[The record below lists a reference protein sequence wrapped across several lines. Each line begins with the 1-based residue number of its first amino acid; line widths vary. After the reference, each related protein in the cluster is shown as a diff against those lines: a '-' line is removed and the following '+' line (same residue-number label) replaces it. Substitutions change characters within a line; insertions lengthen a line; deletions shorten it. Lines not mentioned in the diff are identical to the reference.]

1 MDFFR
6 KLVSDRL
13 RAAAAGPH
21 PETGDI
27 SAFAENVLP
36 ERERSQVLAHL
47 SDCGTCREIL
57 FLSLPQGAE
66 GQKILPFS
74 PKRSTRFALRWGA
87 VVASVVVVAAV
98 VVVRYDSEHRRAPM
112 QASIAA
118 TGQNKIAEEK
128 VPKELDELR
137 DRLPASGYASK
148 AVTNPPTVNAP
159 TKERPLNKPMTAKP
173 NARLDFDNSDQ
184 VHVASGADAATR
196 SSGGMP
202 QAKQFDAFGN
212 TASSA
217 SPAPSAD
224 KDQRQFQQMAQLQSG
239 AAKGAEV
246 ALSSSGAPSKDD
258 ANHTELNSAGRNLNP
273 AFDSASGAAANQV
286 SANGNLAGVVLDP
299 SGAVVRDANVTMNGP
314 QGTKISTA
322 DDKGNFAFN
331 GIAPGQYSVKAEA
344 SGFKTVELTQ
354 VAVAANEN
362 SNVKMTLEPGTT
374 SETVEVNAEA
384 AQVNISSAAV
394 AHTEVSSALV
404 PAPQQTAELARK
416 KGANAQKMVVVGGL
430 GKTKAPAFHWMLS
443 RQGKV
448 QRSNDSGRNWQLVSV
463 PGGKTFHALSAVD
476 TSVWVGGTAGTLFH
490 SSDSGET
497 WTRVVPVVNGQTLQ
511 SDVTHID
518 FSDLLNGTVTT
529 SNGDWR
535 TSDGGISWRK

>member
-1 MDFFR
+1 MDFLR

-13 RAAAAGPH
+13 RTAAAGPH
-21 PETGDI
+21 PETGEI

-47 SDCGTCREIL
+47 SDCGSCREIL

-66 GQKILPFS
+66 GQKILAFS
-74 PKRSTRFALRWGA
+74 PKRSTRFAFLWGA

-98 VVVRYDSEHRRAPM
+98 IVVRYDSEHRRAPM

-128 VPKELDELR
+128 FPKELDELR
-137 DRLPASGYASK
+137 DRLPASGYTSK
-148 AVTNPPTVNAP
+148 AAANLP
-159 TKERPLNKPMTAKP
+159 TKELPLKKPMTAKP

-196 SSGGMP
+196 STGGMP
-202 QAKQFDAFGN
+202 QAKQFDTFAN
-212 TASSA
+212 AASSA

-246 ALSSSGAPSKDD
+246 ALSPSAAPTRDD
-258 ANHTELNSAGRNLNP
+258 ANHRELKSAGRDLNP

-286 SANGNLAGVVLDP
+286 SANGNLAGVVLDTT
-299 SGAVVRDANVTMNGP
+299 GAVIRNANVTMNGP
-314 QGTKISTA
+314 QGTKVSTA
-322 DDKGNFAFN
+322 DDKGSFAFN
-331 GIAPGQYSVKAEA
+331 AIAPGQYSVKAEA

-384 AQVNISSAAV
+384 AQVNTKPV
-394 AHTEVSSALV
+394 AQTEVSAALV

-416 KGANAQKMVVVGGL
+416 KGASAQKMVVIGGL
-430 GKTKAPAFHWMLS
+430 AKTKAPAFHWMLS

-448 QRSNDSGRNWQLVSV
+448 QRSNDSGKNWQLVSV
-463 PGGKTFHALSAVD
+463 PDGKTFHALSAVD

-511 SDVTHID
+511 SDVNHID
-518 FSDLLNGTVTT
+518 FSDVLNGTVTT
-529 SNGDWR
+529 SSGDWR